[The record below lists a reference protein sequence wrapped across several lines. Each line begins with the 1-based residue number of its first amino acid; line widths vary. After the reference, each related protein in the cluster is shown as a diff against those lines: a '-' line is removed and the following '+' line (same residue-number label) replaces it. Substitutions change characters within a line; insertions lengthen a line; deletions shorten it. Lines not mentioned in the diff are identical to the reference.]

1 MLATNLPARHLSYDF
16 SQQSPAMLAN
26 SHVYLPNT
34 SHLEL
39 LGARSNSCNQLSSV
53 AEALGDY
60 HNHLLMRPGG
70 FSGLMNSEVG
80 GYSGSPR
87 VKSNELRGKH
97 HDEAAEEEHIYAS
110 LPEEEEEEEEEEAE
124 QNGAQSSRGSQQL
137 CSSGSFSA
145 RSTLPDNCQLSSF
158 REGGDLQC
166 GPAIVPQMSTF
177 FNSKNSSSEPQHQQR
192 PSQSAGSTGSSPQ
205 SSGSSGGDEECREDS
220 GEDIYEEVAQLLPWS
235 TAGAGAASVAN
246 TLSMAAM
253 YYNRFILNEASGG
266 NSSGKGGK
274 GKSKGGSGSG
284 HRQRPKVNRRQS
296 FSTAYELRQRILTSQ
311 MSSGKGDHINNHGGE
326 MELIEE
332 DEEGEDHN
340 YQAHHNVDQFEDS
353 GLLSYRLSRR
363 ISTSEDNLLS
373 IISTMANCG
382 DGEVAGGSG
391 GSGNSSDHTTVNSS
405 SSSSKS
411 GSASSTPS
419 KSSSTSSSAV
429 TFVKREQQQ
438 QQQPSSRSGGGLYN
452 KKQPRNQPNRA
463 VPSSS
468 SFSNSANPSSA
479 IPRAANHA
487 NSATTTTTH
496 ATNISIKEL
505 KSKKKKLA
513 QAQQAANSRSAANTA
528 AAGAKADNFQLRPK
542 SALNGNNGSG
552 GDRIVE
558 LGSLWNRSTGATAAT
573 PTKTALP
580 NGSST
585 AKTPP
590 QPRFAATGKLLAA
603 INNSTTTTVTSGTSS
618 SPSTPCRVPTFIP
631 APATRGSPAAAA
643 RGKLEQNG
651 HNGLFAS
658 KLTPPST
665 YIGAGGNRAVKQNQ
679 ARQNAILAKN
689 ALSGGGNGGEHERL

>member
-1 MLATNLPARHLSYDF
+1 
-16 SQQSPAMLAN
+16 
-26 SHVYLPNT
+26 
-34 SHLEL
+34 
-39 LGARSNSCNQLSSV
+39 
-53 AEALGDY
+53 
-60 HNHLLMRPGG
+60 
-70 FSGLMNSEVG
+70 
-80 GYSGSPR
+80 
-87 VKSNELRGKH
+87 
-97 HDEAAEEEHIYAS
+97 
-110 LPEEEEEEEEEEAE
+110 
-124 QNGAQSSRGSQQL
+124 
-137 CSSGSFSA
+137 
-145 RSTLPDNCQLSSF
+145 
-158 REGGDLQC
+158 
-166 GPAIVPQMSTF
+166 
-177 FNSKNSSSEPQHQQR
+177 
-192 PSQSAGSTGSSPQ
+192 
-205 SSGSSGGDEECREDS
+205 
-220 GEDIYEEVAQLLPWS
+220 
-235 TAGAGAASVAN
+235 
-246 TLSMAAM
+246 
-253 YYNRFILNEASGG
+253 
-266 NSSGKGGK
+266 
-274 GKSKGGSGSG
+274 
-284 HRQRPKVNRRQS
+284 
-296 FSTAYELRQRILTSQ
+296 
-311 MSSGKGDHINNHGGE
+311 

-340 YQAHHNVDQFEDS
+340 YQVHHNVDQFEDS

-382 DGEVAGGSG
+382 DGEGAGGSG

-603 INNSTTTTVTSGTSS
+603 INNSTTTTTVTSGTSS